1 MERKTFIFNDTDLL
15 ADLNAR
21 YGAVMATAIYD
32 QLAHSATIQP
42 GVNNVPD
49 CAQVLRLSE
58 IAHRLRAHVRDLIVR
73 YRAAENTPKN
83 WSMNMSALF
92 DGVGTKGEIFRAYV
106 LYKKMNHDFH
116 VMYAASI
123 KTVDVSEPN
132 DMHRW
137 YDGRAQNDALQTRR
151 RI

>member
-1 MERKTFIFNDTDLL
+1 MDQGIKS
-15 ADLNAR
+15 R
-21 YGAVMATAIYD
+21 YMTISQSEFEAQYGSVLGPAIYD
-32 QLAHSATIQP
+32 QLVHPATIHP
-42 GVNNVPD
+42 GVNSAPD
-49 CAQVLRLSE
+49 CAHVLRLSE

-92 DGVGTKGEIFRAYV
+92 DGAGTRGEIFRAYA

-116 VMYAASI
+116 AVYSASI
-123 KTVDVSEPN
+123 KIMDVSEPN
-132 DMHRW
+132 DIRRW
-137 YDGRAQNDALQTRR
+137 YDGRAQNEAARMPN